1 MTGKGA
7 STLAITTLVLF
18 ALAGCSSLRSST
30 ASSSSP
36 MSNASGSN
44 GGNGQELEAL
54 PDEFRIPSGIPV
66 PPNTVVLPSE
76 SSVSGVTEPTS
87 GFVVMR
93 SKNTPNALLNFY
105 RDTMPRDG
113 WQPSGI
119 SQGKRNY
126 ISFIRREPNGATR
139 VSSIRIEPIERGISN
154 LGSSYSSEIELFVS
168 EAVTQK

>member
-1 MTGKGA
+1 MTGKVA
-7 STLAITTLVLF
+7 STIAMAALAVFT
-18 ALAGCSSLRSST
+18 LAGCSSMRSSA

-36 MSNASGSN
+36 LSNASG
-44 GGNGQELEAL
+44 GGQELEAL

-93 SKNTPNALLNFY
+93 SKNSPNALLNFY
-105 RDTMPRDG
+105 RDSMPRDG

-154 LGSSYSSEIELFVS
+154 LGSAYASEIELFVS

>member
-1 MTGKGA
+1 MKGKVA
-7 STLAITTLVLF
+7 STIAITALALF
-18 ALAGCSSLRSST
+18 ALAGCSNRGSL
-30 ASSSSP
+30 ASSGSSA
-36 MSNASGSN
+36 SASGG
-44 GGNGQELEAL
+44 GGNEEQTAL

-66 PPNTVVLPSE
+66 PPNTVVLTSE
-76 SSVSGVTEPTS
+76 SSVSGVSEPTS

-105 RDTMPRDG
+105 RDSMPRDG

-126 ISFIRREPNGATR
+126 ISFIRREQNGATR
-139 VSSIRIEPIERGISN
+139 VSSIRIEPVDRGFAN
-154 LGSSYSSEIELFVS
+154 LGSGYTSEVELFVS